1 MAEGNY
7 ISRIRAKI
15 GHDPLIMINT
25 FAVLWN
31 KNHDAIFLE
40 QRADIP
46 DGWGFPGGFVEY
58 GESPM
63 DAIVREVKEEINLD
77 VKVKN
82 MFEMISSVN
91 PHNSWGDAQENL
103 SLGFEIEL
111 IGGKLRVD
119 QSETLA
125 AKFVPTSPEPK
136 MFVPAAQE
144 NMHRILT
151 WKDQPQPWLID
162 NNTKSHS

>member
-31 KNHDAIFLE
+31 EKHDAIFLE

-63 DAIVREVKEEINLD
+63 DAIVREVKEETNLD

-91 PHNSWGDAQENL
+91 PHNFWGDAQQNL
-103 SLGFEIEL
+103 SLGF
-111 IGGKLRVD
+111 
-119 QSETLA
+119 
-125 AKFVPTSPEPK
+125 
-136 MFVPAAQE
+136 
-144 NMHRILT
+144 
-151 WKDQPQPWLID
+151 
-162 NNTKSHS
+162 